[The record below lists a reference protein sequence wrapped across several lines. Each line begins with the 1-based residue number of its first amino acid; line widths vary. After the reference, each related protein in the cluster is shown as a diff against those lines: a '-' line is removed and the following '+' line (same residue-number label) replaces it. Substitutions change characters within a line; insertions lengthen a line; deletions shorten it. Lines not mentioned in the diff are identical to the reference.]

1 VREWIQQDWARVK
14 KTRPPGR
21 SPDLPR

>member
-1 VREWIQQDWARVK
+1 VREWIQHDWARVK
-14 KTRPPGR
+14 KPRPPGR

>member
-21 SPDLPR
+21 APDLPR

>member
-1 VREWIQQDWARVK
+1 VREWVQQDWARVK